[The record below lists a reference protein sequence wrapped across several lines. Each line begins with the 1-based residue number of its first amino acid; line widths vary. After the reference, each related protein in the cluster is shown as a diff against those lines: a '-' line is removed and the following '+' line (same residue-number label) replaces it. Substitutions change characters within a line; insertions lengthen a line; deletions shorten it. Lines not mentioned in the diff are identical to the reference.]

1 MRLNRVTKEEYEL
14 DDGLI
19 FEIDPPPLFMAGAA
33 EKRNES

>member
-19 FEIDPPPLFMAGAA
+19 FEIDPPPVFMA